1 MAMYVGKSDVTNQC
15 VPDKD
20 MLCDYAV
27 TSEVKLN

>member
-1 MAMYVGKSDVTNQC
+1 MAIYVGKSDFTNKC

-20 MLCDYAV
+20 MLSDYAV